1 MDDFEEVEI
10 PCFVEP
16 KKMKG
21 RPPKENQ
28 KNNARKKKKPSGI
41 AKGSKQQGN
50 ASKPA
55 GSKTKTKT
63 NLTKGGKQYTLLG
76 GSLGENEGENLKHAP
91 SIPTN
96 GEVTG
101 EESGLDEQSNEVHP
115 LEGPISSAT
124 LLQSETSNDSYRGEE
139 VNPASGDTLSPEH
152 EEREVRNYE
161 SEEQEDDGNS
171 DVEHDGYEEDEF
183 DDFLDGEPAD
193 YNNDFTSSEIDCDVA
208 NDVASDVKSDAAA
221 SGCNRDVDMASSGVV
236 PAKNLQRSED
246 GQVVVL
252 WTR

>member
-10 PCFVEP
+10 PYFVEP

-21 RPPKENQ
+21 RPPKETQ
-28 KNNARKKKKPSGI
+28 KNKTRKNKKPSGI

-55 GSKTKTKT
+55 GNKTKTKT
-63 NLTKGGKQYTLLG
+63 NLTMGGKQYTLLG
-76 GSLGENEGENLKHAP
+76 GSVGENEGGNLKLPP
-91 SIPTN
+91 SIPRN

-101 EESGLDEQSNEVHP
+101 EESGLDDQRNELHP
-115 LEGPISSAT
+115 QEGPLSLAAT
-124 LLQSETSNDSYRGEE
+124 SLQSGTSNDSYHGEE
-139 VNPASGDTLSPEH
+139 LNPASGDTLSPEH

-171 DVEHDGYEEDEF
+171 DVEHDGYEEDED
-183 DDFLDGEPAD
+183 DDFLDGEPAV
-193 YNNDFTSSEIDCDVA
+193 YNNDFTSGDLDCDVVG
-208 NDVASDVKSDAAA
+208 DVRSDAAV
-221 SGCNRDVDMASSGVV
+221 SGCGSGDVDMASGVV

-246 GQVVVL
+246 GQVVLL

>member
-21 RPPKENQ
+21 RPPKETQ
-28 KNNARKKKKPSGI
+28 KTIQDKTKKLLGQLK
-41 AKGSKQQGN
+41 GN

-76 GSLGENEGENLKHAP
+76 GSLGEDEGGNLKHAP

-115 LEGPISSAT
+115 LGGPISSAN
-124 LLQSETSNDSYRGEE
+124 LLQSETNNDSYRGEE
-139 VNPASGDTLSPEH
+139 LNPASGDTLSPEH

-171 DVEHDGYEEDEF
+171 DVEHDGYEEDED

-193 YNNDFTSSEIDCDVA
+193 YNNDFTSGDIDC
-208 NDVASDVKSDAAA
+208 DVASDVKSDAAA
-221 SGCNRDVDMASSGVV
+221 SGCNRDVDVACSGVV

-246 GQVVVL
+246 GQVVLL

>member
-10 PCFVEP
+10 PYFVEP

-21 RPPKENQ
+21 RLPKETQ
-28 KNNARKKKKPSGI
+28 KNKTRKNKKPSGI
-41 AKGSKQQGN
+41 SKGSKQQGN

-55 GSKTKTKT
+55 GNKTKTKT

-76 GSLGENEGENLKHAP
+76 GSVGENEGGNLKHPP

-101 EESGLDEQSNEVHP
+101 EESGLDDQRNEVQP
-115 LEGPISSAT
+115 QEGPLSSTAT
-124 LLQSETSNDSYRGEE
+124 SLQSETSNDSYHGEE
-139 VNPASGDTLSPEH
+139 LNPASGDTLSPEH
-152 EEREVRNYE
+152 EEREVSNYE

-171 DVEHDGYEEDEF
+171 DVEHDGYEEDE
-183 DDFLDGEPAD
+183 DDNFLDGEPAV
-193 YNNDFTSSEIDCDVA
+193 YNNDFTSGDCDVVC
-208 NDVASDVKSDAAA
+208 DVRSDAAA
-221 SGCNRDVDMASSGVV
+221 SDCGSGDVDMASSSVM

-246 GQVVVL
+246 GQVVLL